1 MIKPVCC
8 LRDLKLYNS
17 MQGNVFWV
25 LALILSVSCG
35 QQHKEDVVSRESTF
49 DKEKYLVRYLKQE
62 VNNTNCKPAIDATW
76 TIIIQAANCGSCDV
90 RTLRMLEKVL
100 EINDDGYIVF
110 TSKLSGAEK
119 IDSTI
124 SHSCVYYDEGNYSKY
139 GLFHKENYF
148 FLMED
153 SAIKHWAY
161 LTDEN
166 ADSIS
171 TWLRASKHN

>member
-1 MIKPVCC
+1 MKPVYY
-8 LRDLKLYNS
+8 LTDLKSSNN
-17 MQGNVFWV
+17 MQGIYFG
-25 LALILSVSCG
+25 AILLLLVSCN
-35 QQHKEDVVSRESTF
+35 QQTQEKTIFGEKPF

-62 VNNTNCKPAIDATW
+62 VKNTGCKAAIDATW
-76 TIIIQAANCGSCDV
+76 TIIIQAANCGNCDI
-90 RTLRMLEKVL
+90 RTLRLIEKVL
-100 EINDDGYIVF
+100 EINNDGYVVF

-124 SHSCVYYDEGNYSKY
+124 SHNCVYYDEGNYSKY

-153 SAIKHWAY
+153 STIKHWAY

-171 TWLRASKHN
+171 AWLQASNQR